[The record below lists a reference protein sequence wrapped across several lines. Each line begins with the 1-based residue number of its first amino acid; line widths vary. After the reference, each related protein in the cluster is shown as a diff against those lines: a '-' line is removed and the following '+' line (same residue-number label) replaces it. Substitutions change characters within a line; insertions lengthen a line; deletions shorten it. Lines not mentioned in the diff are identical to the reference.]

1 MWGWR
6 SSRTVVLG
14 IAGALFVAGS
24 VLPVAM
30 VMTSIDGA
38 IAAFALDARQR
49 GLLVNTAGLGI
60 GTAVLATAIG
70 APLGL
75 LFARA
80 PLRGK
85 SLLRVVLAAP
95 LLLPPY
101 VVALAG
107 TYLGSRQGLL
117 AAVTGSELVSTW
129 TYSLPAAVLVLGLVM
144 YPLSMLA
151 TEVALRRIDGRLEE
165 AALMVATPARVF
177 WRITVPLVAPSVVAA
192 GLVAFILAVS
202 EFGVPGVLRVRVYTT
217 EIFTAFAAL
226 YDPGR
231 ATLLALPLLAL
242 CMAVAVAASALH
254 RDRFPGRARGRA
266 RRAPCASLARAAP
279 PWRSRS
285 SWSRRWRCPWRYWRA
300 RRRAVSRLPP

>member
-6 SSRTVVLG
+6 SSRTIVLG

-24 VLPVAM
+24 VLPIAM

-80 PLRGK
+80 PLPGK

-101 VVALAG
+101 VVALAW

-129 TYSLPAAVLVLGLVM
+129 TYSLPAAVLVLGLVRHI
-144 YPLSMLA
+144 PS
-151 TEVALRRIDGRLEE
+151 RC
-165 AALMVATPARVF
+165 
-177 WRITVPLVAPSVVAA
+177 WRP
-192 GLVAFILAVS
+192 
-202 EFGVPGVLRVRVYTT
+202 
-217 EIFTAFAAL
+217 
-226 YDPGR
+226 
-231 ATLLALPLLAL
+231 
-242 CMAVAVAASALH
+242 
-254 RDRFPGRARGRA
+254 
-266 RRAPCASLARAAP
+266 
-279 PWRSRS
+279 
-285 SWSRRWRCPWRYWRA
+285 RWRCA
-300 RRRAVSRLPP
+300 ASMGGSRKPR